1 MGETQLLLHFFCQVG
16 RLAGVVQDV
25 CERTSCTVV
34 LDMGS
39 GLVSRETQPEMLA
52 SVFIH
57 WPSHR
62 PLLTSSVLSYCTR
75 SDIGQWEGLGPRL
88 DMPLAVTA

>member
-1 MGETQLLLHFFCQVG
+1 MRLNSYSIFFCQVG

-39 GLVSRETQPEMLA
+39 GLVSRETHPVMLA

-62 PLLTSSVLSYCTR
+62 PVF
-75 SDIGQWEGLGPRL
+75 DRL
-88 DMPLAVTA
+88 PPPFFHTVQDQTLDSGKAWDQG